1 MISRVK
7 VHDVSV
13 VVKNRNTVVLE
24 RAQFVLV
31 ERVIV
36 AVRAAF
42 RVARGDETVG
52 IHDVLVVLVVSNA
65 FVAGIMGGTTTR
77 AAAARRRRGSVVGHV
92 DAQQK

>member
-1 MISRVK
+1 MISK
-7 VHDVSV
+7 
-13 VVKNRNTVVLE
+13 VVLE

-52 IHDVLVVLVVSNA
+52 IHDLLLLLVVVVSNA
-65 FVAGIMGGTTTR
+65 FVAAAGIIILGGTTHPS
-77 AAAARRRRGSVVGHV
+77 RRRKRRRT
-92 DAQQK
+92 